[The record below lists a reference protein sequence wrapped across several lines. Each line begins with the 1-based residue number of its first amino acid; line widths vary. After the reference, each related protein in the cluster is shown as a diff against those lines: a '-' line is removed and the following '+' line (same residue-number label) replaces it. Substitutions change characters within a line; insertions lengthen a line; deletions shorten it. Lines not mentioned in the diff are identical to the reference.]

1 MMCQIIGVEVKNFSI
16 FNKSKSIFYK
26 ENRMILKKVDWQLVV
41 LVCSIII
48 IMIMG
53 VRQSLGLFLEPISQF
68 MKDGKEFFSFAIGF
82 QAIIWG
88 VVTFG
93 LGILIDKFGPQKVL
107 AFGIICFASGI
118 FLMSN
123 PANQLTLFSATTL
136 MGFGLGGAGMAT
148 MVSIAGKV
156 APPEKRS
163 LAMGLIAAAASF
175 GQFAVVLPT
184 MWMNKEFGWETSLLV
199 LSTISISLLLLLPLL
214 NNTNVTNNKKEEFQN
229 SLQNTLMFSLKERN
243 YILLIMG
250 FFVCGFHVTFIA
262 LHLPADLMSK
272 GISAEVAG
280 WSLAIIGVTNIIG
293 TLSFGWLGTKV
304 KKPVPLASIYLMRSL
319 TITIF
324 VLSPPSAT
332 VALLFGAVIGILWL
346 ATVPMTNAIILS
358 FIGPKYLAT
367 LSGICFICH
376 QLGAVLGAWL
386 GGKFFDTYGSY
397 ENMWWLSVAL
407 GIIAFLLTITVKE
420 EPFSVNSEIKQTV

>member
-1 MMCQIIGVEVKNFSI
+1 
-16 FNKSKSIFYK
+16 
-26 ENRMILKKVDWQLVV
+26 MISKKVDWQVVV
-41 LVCSIII
+41 LVCSLII

-184 MWMNKEFGWETSLLV
+184 MWMNKEFGWETSLVV
-199 LSTISISLLLLLPLL
+199 LSTISLSLLILLPLL
-214 NNTNVTNNKKEEFQN
+214 NNTNEKNNKKEEFET
-229 SLQNTLMFSLKERN
+229 SLQNTLLFSLKERN

-304 KKPVPLASIYLMRSL
+304 KKPLPLASIYLMRSL

-324 VLSPPSAT
+324 ILSPPSAT

-386 GGKFFDTYGSY
+386 GGRFFDASGSY

>member
-1 MMCQIIGVEVKNFSI
+1 M
-16 FNKSKSIFYK
+16 
-26 ENRMILKKVDWQLVV
+26 LPKKVDWQLVV

-407 GIIAFLLTITVKE
+407 GIVAFLLTITVKE

>member
-1 MMCQIIGVEVKNFSI
+1 
-16 FNKSKSIFYK
+16 
-26 ENRMILKKVDWQLVV
+26 MISKKVDWQLVV
-41 LVCSIII
+41 LVCSLII

-184 MWMNKEFGWETSLLV
+184 MWMNKEFGWETSLVV

-214 NNTNVTNNKKEEFQN
+214 NNTNVTNNKKEEFQT

-262 LHLPADLMSK
+262 LHLPADLMFK

-324 VLSPPSAT
+324 ILSPPSAT

-386 GGKFFDTYGSY
+386 GGRFFDIYGSY
-397 ENMWWLSVAL
+397 ENMWWISVAL
-407 GIIAFLLTITVKE
+407 GIVAFLLTITVKE

>member
-1 MMCQIIGVEVKNFSI
+1 
-16 FNKSKSIFYK
+16 
-26 ENRMILKKVDWQLVV
+26 MISKKVDWQVVV
-41 LVCSIII
+41 LVCSLII

-68 MKDGKEFFSFAIGF
+68 MQDGKEFFSFAIGF

-123 PANQLTLFSATTL
+123 PTNQITLFSATTL

-184 MWMNKEFGWETSLLV
+184 MWMNKEFGWETSLVV
-199 LSTISISLLLLLPLL
+199 LSTISLSLLILLPLL
-214 NNTNVTNNKKEEFQN
+214 NNTNEKNNKKEEFET
-229 SLQNTLMFSLKERN
+229 SLQNTLLFSLKERN

-304 KKPVPLASIYLMRSL
+304 KKPLPLASIYLMRSL

-324 VLSPPSAT
+324 ILSPPSAT

-386 GGKFFDTYGSY
+386 GGRFFDAFGSY

-407 GIIAFLLTITVKE
+407 GIAAFLLTITVKE

>member
-1 MMCQIIGVEVKNFSI
+1 
-16 FNKSKSIFYK
+16 
-26 ENRMILKKVDWQLVV
+26 MISKKVDWQLVV
-41 LVCSIII
+41 LVCSLII

-184 MWMNKEFGWETSLLV
+184 MWMNKEFGWETSLVV

-214 NNTNVTNNKKEEFQN
+214 NNTNITNNKKEEFQN

-262 LHLPADLMSK
+262 LHLPADLMFK

-324 VLSPPSAT
+324 ILSPPSAT

-386 GGKFFDTYGSY
+386 GGRFFDMYGSY

-407 GIIAFLLTITVKE
+407 GIVAFLITITVKE

>member
-1 MMCQIIGVEVKNFSI
+1 
-16 FNKSKSIFYK
+16 
-26 ENRMILKKVDWQLVV
+26 MISKKVDWQIVV
-41 LVCSIII
+41 LVCSLII

-68 MKDGKEFFSFAIGF
+68 MQDGKEFFSFAIGF

-184 MWMNKEFGWETSLLV
+184 MWMNKEFGWETSLVV
-199 LSTISISLLLLLPLL
+199 LSTISLSLLILLPLL
-214 NNTNVTNNKKEEFQN
+214 NNTNEKNNKKEEFET
-229 SLQNTLMFSLKERN
+229 SLQNTLLFSLKERN

-304 KKPVPLASIYLMRSL
+304 KKPLPLASIYLMRSL

-324 VLSPPSAT
+324 ILSPPSAT

-386 GGKFFDTYGSY
+386 GGRFFDAFGSY
-397 ENMWWLSVAL
+397 ENMWWLSIGLGVA
-407 GIIAFLLTITVKE
+407 AFLLTITVKE
-420 EPFSVNSEIKQTV
+420 EPFSVNSEIKQSV

>member
-1 MMCQIIGVEVKNFSI
+1 MFS
-16 FNKSKSIFYK
+16 
-26 ENRMILKKVDWQLVV
+26 KKVDWQLIV
-41 LVCSIII
+41 LVCSLII

-88 VVTFG
+88 VVTFV

-123 PANQLTLFSATTL
+123 PNNQLTLFSATSL

-156 APPEKRS
+156 APAEKRS

-184 MWMNKEFGWETSLLV
+184 MWMNKIFGWETSLIV
-199 LSTISISLLLLLPLL
+199 LSIITISLLFLLPFL
-214 NNTNVTNNKKEEFQN
+214 NNTNEQNNKKDIFKDG
-229 SLQNTLMFSLKERN
+229 LQNTLIFSLKERN

-250 FFVCGFHVTFIA
+250 FFVCGFHVTFIG
-262 LHLPADLMSK
+262 LHLPTDLMFK

-280 WSLAIIGVTNIIG
+280 WSLAIIGVTNILG
-293 TLSFGWLGTKV
+293 TLGFGWLGTKV
-304 KKPVPLASIYLMRSL
+304 KKPVPLALIYLMRSI

-332 VALLFGAVIGILWL
+332 TAILFGAVIGILWL

-386 GGKFFDTYGSY
+386 GGRFFDLYGSY

-420 EPFSVNSEIKQTV
+420 DPFLVNSEVKQTG

>member
-1 MMCQIIGVEVKNFSI
+1 MET
-16 FNKSKSIFYK
+16 
-26 ENRMILKKVDWQLVV
+26 KKVDWQVVV
-41 LVCSIII
+41 LVCSVII

-88 VVTFG
+88 IVTFG

-123 PANQLTLFSATTL
+123 PSSQLILFSSTTL

-148 MVSIAGKV
+148 MVSVAGKV

-184 MWMNKEFGWETSLLV
+184 MWINKQYGWDISLIV
-199 LSTISISLLLLLPLL
+199 LSLITISLLLLLPLL
-214 NNTNVTNNKKEEFQN
+214 NNTNLDNNKKEEFQN
-229 SLQNTLMFSLKERN
+229 NLQQTLMFSLKERN
-243 YILLIMG
+243 YILLILS
-250 FFVCGFHVTFIA
+250 FFVCGFHVTFIG
-262 LHLPADLMSK
+262 LHLPADLISK
-272 GISAEVAG
+272 GISVEVAG

-293 TLSFGWLGTKV
+293 TLGFGWLGTKI
-304 KKPVPLASIYLMRSL
+304 KRPMPLAFIYLMRSL

-376 QLGAVLGAWL
+376 QIGAVLGAWL
-386 GGKFFDTYGSY
+386 GGRFFDVYGSY

-407 GIIAFLLTITVKE
+407 GVIACLLTITVKE
-420 EPFSVNSEIKQTV
+420 EPFSVNSEVKHTA

>member
-1 MMCQIIGVEVKNFSI
+1 
-16 FNKSKSIFYK
+16 
-26 ENRMILKKVDWQLVV
+26 MISKKVDWQIVV
-41 LVCSIII
+41 LVCSLII

-88 VVTFG
+88 AVTFG
-93 LGILIDKFGPQKVL
+93 LGILVDKFGPQKVL

-123 PANQLTLFSATTL
+123 PANQITLFSATTL

-184 MWMNKEFGWETSLLV
+184 MWMNKEFGWETSLVV
-199 LSTISISLLLLLPLL
+199 LSTISLSLLILLPLL
-214 NNTNVTNNKKEEFQN
+214 NNTNEKNNKKEEFQT
-229 SLQNTLMFSLKERN
+229 SLQNTLLFSLKERN

-304 KKPVPLASIYLMRSL
+304 KKPLPLASIYLMRSL

-324 VLSPPSAT
+324 ILSPPSAT

-386 GGKFFDTYGSY
+386 GGRFFDAFGSY
-397 ENMWWLSVAL
+397 ENMWWLSVGL
-407 GIIAFLLTITVKE
+407 GVAAFLLTITVKE

>member
-1 MMCQIIGVEVKNFSI
+1 
-16 FNKSKSIFYK
+16 
-26 ENRMILKKVDWQLVV
+26 MISKKVDWQIVV
-41 LVCSIII
+41 LVCSLII

-163 LAMGLIAAAASF
+163 LAMGLIAATASF

-184 MWMNKEFGWETSLLV
+184 MWMNKEFGWETSLVV

-262 LHLPADLMSK
+262 LHLPADLMFK

-324 VLSPPSAT
+324 ILSPPSAT

-386 GGKFFDTYGSY
+386 GGRFFDIYGSY

-407 GIIAFLLTITVKE
+407 GIVAFLLTITVKE

>member
-1 MMCQIIGVEVKNFSI
+1 MLQ
-16 FNKSKSIFYK
+16 
-26 ENRMILKKVDWQLVV
+26 KKVDWQLVV

-93 LGILIDKFGPQKVL
+93 LGMLIDKFGPQKVL

-214 NNTNVTNNKKEEFQN
+214 NNTNEKNNKKEEFQT
-229 SLQNTLMFSLKERN
+229 SLQNTLLFSLKERN

-386 GGKFFDTYGSY
+386 GGRFFDAFGSY
-397 ENMWWLSVAL
+397 ENMWWLSVGL
-407 GIIAFLLTITVKE
+407 GLAAFLLTITVKE

>member
-1 MMCQIIGVEVKNFSI
+1 
-16 FNKSKSIFYK
+16 
-26 ENRMILKKVDWQLVV
+26 MISKKVDWQVVV
-41 LVCSIII
+41 LVCSLII

-68 MKDGKEFFSFAIGF
+68 MQDGKEFFSFAIGF

-184 MWMNKEFGWETSLLV
+184 MWMNKEFGWETSLVV
-199 LSTISISLLLLLPLL
+199 LSTISLSLLILLPLL
-214 NNTNVTNNKKEEFQN
+214 NNTNEKNNKKEEFQT
-229 SLQNTLMFSLKERN
+229 SLQNTLLFSLKERN

-304 KKPVPLASIYLMRSL
+304 KKPLPLASIYLMRSL

-324 VLSPPSAT
+324 ILSPPSAT

-367 LSGICFICH
+367 LSGICFVCH

-386 GGKFFDTYGSY
+386 GGRFFDAFGSY

>member
-1 MMCQIIGVEVKNFSI
+1 MET
-16 FNKSKSIFYK
+16 
-26 ENRMILKKVDWQLVV
+26 KKVEWQTVL

-48 IMIMG
+48 IMLMG
-53 VRQSLGLFLEPISQF
+53 IRQSLGLFLDPISSF
-68 MKDGKEFFSFAIGF
+68 MGNGKEFFSFAIGV
-82 QAIIWG
+82 QAIVWG
-88 VVTFG
+88 VVTFL

-107 AFGIICFASGI
+107 AFGIIAFATGI

-123 PANQLTLFSATTL
+123 PNSDITLLSGTTL

-148 MVSIAGKV
+148 MVSVVGKV
-156 APPEKRS
+156 APINKRS
-163 LAMGLIAAAASF
+163 LAMGLVAAAASF
-175 GQFAVVLPT
+175 GQFAVIIPT
-184 MWMNKEFGWETSLLV
+184 MWMNKEFGWQTSLIV
-199 LSTISISLLLLLPLL
+199 LSSITISLLMLLPLL
-214 NNTNVTNNKKEEFQN
+214 NNTNVTGTKKENIQK
-229 SLQNTLMFSLKERN
+229 SLKQTLMFSLKEKN
-243 YILLIMG
+243 YLLLISG

-262 LHLPADLMSK
+262 LHLPADLISK

-280 WSLAIIGVTNIIG
+280 WSLAIIGVANIFG
-293 TLSFGWLGTKV
+293 TILFGWLGGKY
-304 KKPVPLASIYLMRSL
+304 KKPIPLSIIYLLRSL
-319 TITIF
+319 VITIF
-324 VLSPPSAT
+324 VLSPPSPL
-332 VALLFGAVIGILWL
+332 VALLFGVVIGILWL

-386 GGKFFDTYGSY
+386 GGRFFDIYGSY

-420 EPFSVNSEIKQTV
+420 EPFSVNSEIKELG

>member
-1 MMCQIIGVEVKNFSI
+1 M
-16 FNKSKSIFYK
+16 
-26 ENRMILKKVDWQLVV
+26 RLKKVDWQLVV

-184 MWMNKEFGWETSLLV
+184 MWMNKEFGWETSLVV
-199 LSTISISLLLLLPLL
+199 LSTISLSLLILLPLL
-214 NNTNVTNNKKEEFQN
+214 NNTNEKNNKKEEFQT
-229 SLQNTLMFSLKERN
+229 SLQNTLLFSLKERN

-304 KKPVPLASIYLMRSL
+304 KKPLPLASIYLMRSL

-386 GGKFFDTYGSY
+386 GGKFFDVYGSY
-397 ENMWWLSVAL
+397 ENMWWLSVAF

>member
-1 MMCQIIGVEVKNFSI
+1 
-16 FNKSKSIFYK
+16 
-26 ENRMILKKVDWQLVV
+26 MISKKVDWQLVV
-41 LVCSIII
+41 LVCSLII

-88 VVTFG
+88 FVTFG

-262 LHLPADLMSK
+262 LHLPADLMFK

-324 VLSPPSAT
+324 ILSPPSAT

-386 GGKFFDTYGSY
+386 GGRFFDIYGSY

-407 GIIAFLLTITVKE
+407 GIVAFLLTITVKE

>member
-1 MMCQIIGVEVKNFSI
+1 
-16 FNKSKSIFYK
+16 
-26 ENRMILKKVDWQLVV
+26 MISKKVDWQIVV
-41 LVCSIII
+41 LVCSLII

-68 MKDGKEFFSFAIGF
+68 MQDGKEFFSFAIGF

-184 MWMNKEFGWETSLLV
+184 MWMNKEFGWETSLVV
-199 LSTISISLLLLLPLL
+199 LSTISLSLLILLPLL
-214 NNTNVTNNKKEEFQN
+214 NNTNEKNNKKEEFQT
-229 SLQNTLMFSLKERN
+229 SLQNTLLFSLKERN

-304 KKPVPLASIYLMRSL
+304 KKPLPLASIYLMRSL

-324 VLSPPSAT
+324 ILSPPSAT

-386 GGKFFDTYGSY
+386 GGRFFDAFGSY
-397 ENMWWLSVAL
+397 ENMWWMSVGL
-407 GIIAFLLTITVKE
+407 GVVAFLLTITVKE

>member
-1 MMCQIIGVEVKNFSI
+1 
-16 FNKSKSIFYK
+16 
-26 ENRMILKKVDWQLVV
+26 MISKKVDWQVVV
-41 LVCSIII
+41 LVCSLII

-184 MWMNKEFGWETSLLV
+184 MWMNKEFGWETSLVV
-199 LSTISISLLLLLPLL
+199 LSTISLSLLILLPLL
-214 NNTNVTNNKKEEFQN
+214 NNTNEKNNKKEEFET
-229 SLQNTLMFSLKERN
+229 SLQNTLLFSLKERN

-304 KKPVPLASIYLMRSL
+304 KKPLPLASIYLMRSL

-324 VLSPPSAT
+324 ILSPPSAT

-386 GGKFFDTYGSY
+386 GGRFFDAFGSY
-397 ENMWWLSVAL
+397 ENMWWLSVGL
-407 GIIAFLLTITVKE
+407 GVVAFLLTITVKE

>member
-1 MMCQIIGVEVKNFSI
+1 
-16 FNKSKSIFYK
+16 
-26 ENRMILKKVDWQLVV
+26 MIQKKVDWQIVI
-41 LVCSIII
+41 LVCSLIII
-48 IMIMG
+48 IIMG
-53 VRQSLGLFLEPISQF
+53 VRQSLGLFLEPVSQF

-123 PANQLTLFSATTL
+123 PSSQLTLFSSTSL

-156 APPEKRS
+156 APLEKRS
-163 LAMGLIAAAASF
+163 FAMGLIAAAASF
-175 GQFAVVLPT
+175 GQFVVVLPT
-184 MWMNKEFGWETSLLV
+184 MWMNKAFGWEVSLIV
-199 LSTISISLLLLLPLL
+199 LSIITLLLLLLLPLL
-214 NNTNVTNNKKEEFQN
+214 NNTNEENNKKDSFAIE
-229 SLQNTLMFSLKERN
+229 LQSTLIFSLKERN

-262 LHLPADLMSK
+262 LHLPTDLISK
-272 GISAEVAG
+272 GISVEVAG
-280 WSLAIIGVTNIIG
+280 WSLAIIGVTNIFG
-293 TLSFGWLGTKV
+293 TLGFGWLGTKV
-304 KKPVPLASIYLMRSL
+304 KKPIPLAFIYLMRSL

-332 VALLFGAVIGILWL
+332 VAILFGAVIGILWL

-386 GGKFFDTYGSY
+386 GGRFFDLYGSY
-397 ENMWWLSVAL
+397 ENMWWLSVGL
-407 GIIAFLLTITVKE
+407 GIIAFLLTFTIKE
-420 EPFSVNSEIKQTV
+420 EPFLVNSEAKQTL

>member
-1 MMCQIIGVEVKNFSI
+1 MN
-16 FNKSKSIFYK
+16 NKT
-26 ENRMILKKVDWQLVV
+26 LDWQIVI

-53 VRQSLGLFLEPISQF
+53 VRQTLGLFLEPISQY
-68 MKDGKEFFSFAIGF
+68 MNSGKEFFSFAIGF

-93 LGILIDKFGPQKVL
+93 LGILIDKFGPQKIL

-123 PANQLTLFSATTL
+123 PSSQLTLFSSTSL

-156 APPEKRS
+156 APPDKRS
-163 LAMGLIAAAASF
+163 FAMGLIAAAASF

-184 MWMNKEFGWETSLLV
+184 MWMNKAFGWEVSLLV
-199 LSTISISLLLLLPLL
+199 LFVITLSLLLLLPLL
-214 NNTNVTNNKKEEFQN
+214 NNTNEKNNKKDSFRVELK
-229 SLQNTLMFSLKERN
+229 STLMFSLKERN

-262 LHLPADLMSK
+262 LHLPADLMFK

-280 WSLAIIGVTNIIG
+280 WSLAIIGVTNILG
-293 TLSFGWLGTKV
+293 TLGFGWLGTKV
-304 KKPVPLASIYLMRSL
+304 KKPIPLAFIYLMRSL
-319 TITIF
+319 AITIF
-324 VLSPPSAT
+324 ILSPPSPT
-332 VALLFGAVIGILWL
+332 VAILFGAVIGILWL
-346 ATVPMTNAIILS
+346 ATVPMTNAIILT

-367 LSGICFICH
+367 LSGVCFICH

-386 GGKFFDTYGSY
+386 GGRFFDLYGSY

-407 GIIAFLLTITVKE
+407 GIIAFLLTFTVKE
-420 EPFSVNSEIKQTV
+420 DPFLVNSEIKQTG

>member
-1 MMCQIIGVEVKNFSI
+1 ML
-16 FNKSKSIFYK
+16 SKK
-26 ENRMILKKVDWQLVV
+26 TDWQLIV
-41 LVCSIII
+41 LVCSLII

-107 AFGIICFASGI
+107 AFGIICFSSGI

-123 PANQLTLFSATTL
+123 PNNQLTLFSATSL

-156 APPEKRS
+156 APPDKRS
-163 LAMGLIAAAASF
+163 IAMGLIAAAASF

-184 MWMNKEFGWETSLLV
+184 MWMNKTFGWETSLIV
-199 LSTISISLLLLLPLL
+199 LSIITISMLILLPLL
-214 NNTNVTNNKKEEFQN
+214 SNTNETVNKKNNFGNE
-229 SLQNTLMFSLKERN
+229 LQNTLLFSLKERN

-250 FFVCGFHVTFIA
+250 FFVCGFHVTFIG
-262 LHLPADLMSK
+262 LHLPADLMFK

-293 TLSFGWLGTKV
+293 TLGFGWLGTKV
-304 KKPVPLASIYLMRSL
+304 KKPMPLALIYLMRSI

-332 VALLFGAVIGILWL
+332 VAILFGAVIGVLWL

-386 GGKFFDTYGSY
+386 GGRFFDIYGSY

-407 GIIAFLLTITVKE
+407 GLIAFLLTITVKE
-420 EPFSVNSEIKQTV
+420 EPFLVNSEVKQTG

>member
-1 MMCQIIGVEVKNFSI
+1 LET
-16 FNKSKSIFYK
+16 
-26 ENRMILKKVDWQLVV
+26 RKVDWQVIV
-41 LVCSIII
+41 LVCSVII

-53 VRQSLGLFLEPISQF
+53 VRQSLGLFLEPISQY

-88 VVTFG
+88 IVTFG

-123 PANQLTLFSATTL
+123 PSSQLTLFSATTL

-148 MVSIAGKV
+148 MVSVAGKV

-184 MWMNKEFGWETSLLV
+184 MWINKQYGWDTSLVV
-199 LSTISISLLLLLPLL
+199 LSLITISLLLLLPLL
-214 NNTNVTNNKKEEFQN
+214 NNKNLNNKKEEFQN
-229 SLQNTLMFSLKERN
+229 NLKQTLMFSLKERN
-243 YILLIMG
+243 YILLISG
-250 FFVCGFHVTFIA
+250 FFVCGFHVTFIG
-262 LHLPADLMSK
+262 LHLPADLVSK
-272 GISAEVAG
+272 GISVEVAG

-293 TLSFGWLGTKV
+293 TLGFGFLGTKI
-304 KKPVPLASIYLMRSL
+304 KKPIPLAFIYLMRSL

-358 FIGPKYLAT
+358 FIGPKYLAS

-376 QLGAVLGAWL
+376 QIGAVLGAWL
-386 GGKFFDTYGSY
+386 GGRFFDIFGSY

-407 GIIAFLLTITVKE
+407 GIIACLLTVTVKE
-420 EPFSVNSEIKQTV
+420 EPFVVNSEVKLNLR

>member
-1 MMCQIIGVEVKNFSI
+1 MEKNKVNWQI
-16 FNKSKSIFYK
+16 
-26 ENRMILKKVDWQLVV
+26 VV
-41 LVCSIII
+41 LVCSLII

-53 VRQSLGLFLEPISQF
+53 VRQSLGLFLNPITQF
-68 MKDGKEFFSFAIGF
+68 MEDGKEFFSFAIGF
-82 QAIIWG
+82 QAIVWG
-88 VVTFG
+88 LVTFG
-93 LGILIDKFGPQKVL
+93 LGIFIDKFGPQKVL
-107 AFGIICFASGI
+107 AFGIISFSSGI

-123 PANQLTLFSATTL
+123 PSNQITLFSATTL

-156 APPEKRS
+156 APPQKRS

-184 MWMNKEFGWETSLLV
+184 MWMNKTFGWETSLVV
-199 LSTISISLLLLLPLL
+199 LSSISLSLLIVLPLL
-214 NNTNVTNNKKEEFQN
+214 NNTNKKNKKTEEFQN
-229 SLQNTLMFSLKERN
+229 NLQNTLLFSLKDRN

-250 FFVCGFHVTFIA
+250 FFVCGFHVTFID
-262 LHLPADLMSK
+262 LHLPTDLMFK

-293 TLSFGWLGTKV
+293 TLGFGWLGTKV
-304 KKPVPLASIYLMRSL
+304 KKPIPLASIYLMRSL

-324 VLSPPSAT
+324 ILSPPSTTIAI
-332 VALLFGAVIGILWL
+332 LFGAVIGILWL
-346 ATVPMTNAIILS
+346 ATVPMTNSIILA

-386 GGKFFDTYGSY
+386 GGKFFDIYGSY
-397 ENMWWLSVAL
+397 DNMWWLSVAL

-420 EPFSVNSEIKQTV
+420 EPFSVNSELKQTT

>member
-1 MMCQIIGVEVKNFSI
+1 M
-16 FNKSKSIFYK
+16 
-26 ENRMILKKVDWQLVV
+26 LPKKVDWQLVV

-184 MWMNKEFGWETSLLV
+184 MWMNKEFGWETSLVV
-199 LSTISISLLLLLPLL
+199 LTTISISLLLLLPLL

-262 LHLPADLMSK
+262 LHLPADLMFK

-324 VLSPPSAT
+324 ILSPPSAT

-386 GGKFFDTYGSY
+386 GGRFFDIYGSY

-407 GIIAFLLTITVKE
+407 GIVAFLLTITVKE

>member
-1 MMCQIIGVEVKNFSI
+1 
-16 FNKSKSIFYK
+16 
-26 ENRMILKKVDWQLVV
+26 MISKKVDWQIVV

-123 PANQLTLFSATTL
+123 PTNQLTLFSATTL

-163 LAMGLIAAAASF
+163 LAMGLVAAAASF

-184 MWMNKEFGWETSLLV
+184 MWMNKEFGWETSLVV
-199 LSTISISLLLLLPLL
+199 LSTISLSLLILLPLL
-214 NNTNVTNNKKEEFQN
+214 NNTNEKNIKKEEFQT
-229 SLQNTLMFSLKERN
+229 SLQNTLLFSLKERN

-250 FFVCGFHVTFIA
+250 FFVCGFHVTFIG

-272 GISAEVAG
+272 GISTEVAG

-324 VLSPPSAT
+324 ILSPPSAT

-386 GGKFFDTYGSY
+386 GGRFFDAFGSY
-397 ENMWWLSVAL
+397 ENMWWLSVGL
-407 GIIAFLLTITVKE
+407 GVVAFLLTITVKE

>member
-1 MMCQIIGVEVKNFSI
+1 
-16 FNKSKSIFYK
+16 
-26 ENRMILKKVDWQLVV
+26 MISKKVDWQIVV
-41 LVCSIII
+41 LVCSLII

-136 MGFGLGGAGMAT
+136 MGFGLGGAGMAS

-184 MWMNKEFGWETSLLV
+184 MWMNKEFGWETSLVV
-199 LSTISISLLLLLPLL
+199 LSTISLSLLILLPLL
-214 NNTNVTNNKKEEFQN
+214 NNTNEKNNKKEEFQT
-229 SLQNTLMFSLKERN
+229 SLQNTLLFSLKERN

-304 KKPVPLASIYLMRSL
+304 KKPLPLASIYLMRSL

-324 VLSPPSAT
+324 ILSPPSAT
-332 VALLFGAVIGILWL
+332 VALLFGAAIGILWL

-386 GGKFFDTYGSY
+386 GGRFFDAFGSY
-397 ENMWWLSVAL
+397 ENMWWLSVGL
-407 GIIAFLLTITVKE
+407 GVAAFLLTITVKE

>member
-1 MMCQIIGVEVKNFSI
+1 
-16 FNKSKSIFYK
+16 
-26 ENRMILKKVDWQLVV
+26 MILKKVDWQLVV
-41 LVCSIII
+41 LVCSLII

-184 MWMNKEFGWETSLLV
+184 MWMNKEFGWETSLVV

-262 LHLPADLMSK
+262 LHLPADLMFK

-293 TLSFGWLGTKV
+293 TLTFGWLGTKV

-324 VLSPPSAT
+324 ILSPPSAT

-386 GGKFFDTYGSY
+386 GGRFFDMYGSY

-407 GIIAFLLTITVKE
+407 GIVAFLLTITVKE

>member
-1 MMCQIIGVEVKNFSI
+1 
-16 FNKSKSIFYK
+16 
-26 ENRMILKKVDWQLVV
+26 MISKKVDWQIVV
-41 LVCSIII
+41 LVCSLII

-123 PANQLTLFSATTL
+123 PTNQITLFSATTL

-184 MWMNKEFGWETSLLV
+184 MWMNKEFGWETSLVV
-199 LSTISISLLLLLPLL
+199 LSTISLSLLILLPLL
-214 NNTNVTNNKKEEFQN
+214 NNTNEKNNKKEEFQT
-229 SLQNTLMFSLKERN
+229 SLQNTLLFSLKERN

-304 KKPVPLASIYLMRSL
+304 KKPLPLASIYLMRSL

-324 VLSPPSAT
+324 ILSPPSAT

-386 GGKFFDTYGSY
+386 GGRFFDAFGSY
-397 ENMWWLSVAL
+397 ENMWWLSVGL
-407 GIIAFLLTITVKE
+407 GLAAFLLTITVKE

>member
-1 MMCQIIGVEVKNFSI
+1 
-16 FNKSKSIFYK
+16 
-26 ENRMILKKVDWQLVV
+26 
-41 LVCSIII
+41 
-48 IMIMG
+48 MIMG

-107 AFGIICFASGI
+107 AFGIICFSSGI

-123 PANQLTLFSATTL
+123 PNNQLTLFSATSL

-148 MVSIAGKV
+148 MVSIAGKF
-156 APPEKRS
+156 APPDKRS
-163 LAMGLIAAAASF
+163 IAMGLIAAAASF

-184 MWMNKEFGWETSLLV
+184 MWMNKTFGWETSLIV
-199 LSTISISLLLLLPLL
+199 LSIITISMLILLPLL
-214 NNTNVTNNKKEEFQN
+214 SNTNEMVNKKGSFENE
-229 SLQNTLMFSLKERN
+229 LQNTILYSLKERN

-250 FFVCGFHVTFIA
+250 FFVCGFHVTFIG
-262 LHLPADLMSK
+262 LHLPADLMFK

-280 WSLAIIGVTNIIG
+280 WSLAIIGVTNILG
-293 TLSFGWLGTKV
+293 TLGFGWLGTKI
-304 KKPVPLASIYLMRSL
+304 KKPMPLALIYLMRSI

-332 VALLFGAVIGILWL
+332 VAILFGAVIGILWL

-386 GGKFFDTYGSY
+386 GGRFFDLYGSY
-397 ENMWWLSVAL
+397 ENMWWLSIAL

-420 EPFSVNSEIKQTV
+420 EPFLVNSEVKQTG

>member
-1 MMCQIIGVEVKNFSI
+1 
-16 FNKSKSIFYK
+16 
-26 ENRMILKKVDWQLVV
+26 MIQKKVDWQTVV
-41 LVCSIII
+41 FVCSLIII
-48 IMIMG
+48 IIMG
-53 VRQSLGLFLEPISQF
+53 VRQSLGLFLEPVSQF

-93 LGILIDKFGPQKVL
+93 LGILIDKFGPQKIL

-123 PANQLTLFSATTL
+123 PSNQLTLFSSTSL

-156 APPEKRS
+156 APLEKRS
-163 LAMGLIAAAASF
+163 FAMGLIAAAASF

-184 MWMNKEFGWETSLLV
+184 MWMNKAFGWEVSLII
-199 LSTISISLLLLLPLL
+199 LSIITLLLLLLLPLL
-214 NNTNVTNNKKEEFQN
+214 NNTNEENNKKDSFVIE
-229 SLQNTLMFSLKERN
+229 LQSTLIFSLKERN

-272 GISAEVAG
+272 GISA
-280 WSLAIIGVTNIIG
+280 IIGVTNIFG
-293 TLSFGWLGTKV
+293 TLGFGWLGTKV
-304 KKPVPLASIYLMRSL
+304 KKPIPLAFIYLMRSL

-332 VALLFGAVIGILWL
+332 VAILFGAVIGILWL

-386 GGKFFDTYGSY
+386 GGRFFDLYGSY

-407 GIIAFLLTITVKE
+407 GITAFLLTITVKE
-420 EPFSVNSEIKQTV
+420 DPFTVNSEVKQKS

>member
-1 MMCQIIGVEVKNFSI
+1 
-16 FNKSKSIFYK
+16 
-26 ENRMILKKVDWQLVV
+26 MISKKVDWQIVV
-41 LVCSIII
+41 LVCSLII

-123 PANQLTLFSATTL
+123 PTNQITLFSATTL

-184 MWMNKEFGWETSLLV
+184 MWMNKEFGWETSLVV
-199 LSTISISLLLLLPLL
+199 LSTISLSLLILLPLL
-214 NNTNVTNNKKEEFQN
+214 NNTNEKNNKKEEFQT
-229 SLQNTLMFSLKERN
+229 SLQNTLLFSLKERN

-304 KKPVPLASIYLMRSL
+304 KKPLPLASIYLMRSL

-324 VLSPPSAT
+324 ILSPPSAT
-332 VALLFGAVIGILWL
+332 VALLFGVVIGILWL

-386 GGKFFDTYGSY
+386 GGRFFDAFGSY
-397 ENMWWLSVAL
+397 ENMWWLSVGL
-407 GIIAFLLTITVKE
+407 GVAAFLLTITVKE

>member
-1 MMCQIIGVEVKNFSI
+1 
-16 FNKSKSIFYK
+16 
-26 ENRMILKKVDWQLVV
+26 MILKKVDWQLVV

-88 VVTFG
+88 IVTFG

-184 MWMNKEFGWETSLLV
+184 MWMNKEFGWETSLVV
-199 LSTISISLLLLLPLL
+199 LSTISLSLLILLPLL
-214 NNTNVTNNKKEEFQN
+214 NNTNEKNNKKEEFQS
-229 SLQNTLMFSLKERN
+229 SLQNTLLFSLKERN

-324 VLSPPSAT
+324 ILSPPSAT

-386 GGKFFDTYGSY
+386 GGRFFDAFGSY
-397 ENMWWLSVAL
+397 ENMWWLSVGL
-407 GIIAFLLTITVKE
+407 GLAAFLLTITVKE
-420 EPFSVNSEIKQTV
+420 EPFSINSEIKQTV